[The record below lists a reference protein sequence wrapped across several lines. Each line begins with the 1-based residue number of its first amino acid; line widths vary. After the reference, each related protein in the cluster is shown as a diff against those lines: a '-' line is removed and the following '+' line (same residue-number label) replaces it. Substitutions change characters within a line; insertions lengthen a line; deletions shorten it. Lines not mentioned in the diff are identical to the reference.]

1 MEFILKELRKEY
13 GYTQSYVAN
22 YIYVSK
28 NSYAKYESGATEI
41 PLDGLI
47 KLAILYDTSTDYILN
62 LTDEEFP
69 YKRKK

>member
-1 MEFILKELRKEY
+1 MEFRLKELRKEY

-28 NSYAKYESGATEI
+28 NSYAKYESGAAEI

-47 KLAILYDTSTDYILN
+47 KLAILYDTLHRLYFKSDGRRISL
-62 LTDEEFP
+62 
-69 YKRKK
+69 